1 MLCLCDGNLMVRK
14 INAFS
19 QTGSSILNN
28 SANIN
33 FYFYFYSSQTLC
45 KLFYFVPKLSHRHG
59 NRPFLP
65 HPSPDNILA
74 YNKTKKKLAL
84 CNGDKCNK
92 CGIWYSSHS
101 RRLLTGLTWCTL
113 VLLSLLSHWKLA
125 FGRHQFVQPGH
136 LPCLLGHS
144 QM

>member
-1 MLCLCDGNLMVRK
+1 MVRK

-19 QTGSSILNN
+19 QAGSSILNN
-28 SANIN
+28 LANID
-33 FYFYFYSSQTLC
+33 
-45 KLFYFVPKLSHRHG
+45 YFVLFLFKLDPFANLFNFISKMSYRHG
-59 NRPFLP
+59 NWPLLT
-65 HPSPDNILA
+65 HPSSDNILA
-74 YNKTKKKLAL
+74 YNNTKKKLAL
-84 CNGDKCNK
+84 GNGDKCDK

-101 RRLLTGLTWCTL
+101 HRLLTGLTWCTL

-125 FGRHQFVQPGH
+125 FGDINLFNQAT